1 MENAFLFQHFP
12 DYYVNAGDNVPVKVK
27 RANSALAV
35 ARNVVGGDGKDTL
48 SCEQNPVGGSENPV
62 PEVPTT
68 FPYADILHGVRNPTL
83 GRRGPCE
90 EASEELLRA
99 SGEGDRFRV
108 TELLEQ
114 GRVHV
119 DVADKTGFTSLLAAS
134 VSILSRDTSDGIM

>member
-1 MENAFLFQHFP
+1 MENAFMFQHFP
-12 DYYVNAGDNVPVKVK
+12 DYYVNAGENVPVKVK

-35 ARNVVGGDGKDTL
+35 ARNVMGGDEKHTL
-48 SCEQNPVGGSENPV
+48 SCEQNPVKGSEISV
-62 PEVPTT
+62 PALQVPTT
-68 FPYADILHGVRNPTL
+68 FPYADILHGVRNLTL

-134 VSILSRDTSDGIM
+134 VSILN